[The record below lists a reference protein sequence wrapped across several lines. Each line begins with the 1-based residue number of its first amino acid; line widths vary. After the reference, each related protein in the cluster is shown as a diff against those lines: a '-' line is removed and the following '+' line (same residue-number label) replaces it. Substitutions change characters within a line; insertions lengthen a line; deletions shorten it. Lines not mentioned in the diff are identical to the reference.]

1 MRELTQQEQIDIVR
15 YRIDNAHLTL
25 DEVSS
30 HIEKG
35 YYNTAVNRMY
45 YACFYAVGALLITK
59 QITTKSHDGVRQMFS
74 LHYVRPGIISERM
87 GRLYGRLFEKR
98 SKGDYEDLFNND
110 LTTCEE
116 LYPQAKE
123 FVAVLTE
130 LVDAWLNEQEF

>member
-1 MRELTQQEQIDIVR
+1 MLQDQERIDIVR
-15 YRIDNAHLTL
+15 YRIENAHLTL

-30 HIEKG
+30 HIEHG

-59 QITTKSHDGVRQMFS
+59 QITTKTHDGVRQMFS
-74 LHYVRPGIISERM
+74 LHYVKTGIVPKEM
-87 GRLYGRLFEKR
+87 GRFYSDLFEER
-98 SKGDYEDLFNND
+98 CNGEYEDLFNND

-130 LVDAWLNEQEF
+130 LAEAWLKEQE